1 MVALDSASKC
11 SVTEWKKIVQFM
23 NSIMQTT
30 VAIDQSFNNSVFFP
44 HLVIKEQGNLKVF
57 GKVVTPNQLFPST
70 RYVQS
75 KQFNS

>member
-1 MVALDSASKC
+1 
-11 SVTEWKKIVQFM
+11 M

-30 VAIDQSFNNSVFFP
+30 VAVDQSFNNSVFFFL

-57 GKVVTPNQLFPST
+57 GKVTPNQLFPST

-75 KQFNS
+75 EQFNS

>member
-1 MVALDSASKC
+1 
-11 SVTEWKKIVQFM
+11 M

-30 VAIDQSFNNSVFFP
+30 VAVDQSFNNSEFFL

-57 GKVVTPNQLFPST
+57 GKVTPNQLFPST

-75 KQFNS
+75 EQFNS

>member
-1 MVALDSASKC
+1 MHLNAVLLNG
-11 SVTEWKKIVQFM
+11 KKIVQFM

-30 VAIDQSFNNSVFFP
+30 VAIDQSFNNSVFFS

-75 KQFNS
+75 KQSNS